1 MKKFSAIFGLLS
13 IIFVTMAI
21 SQVSGLSGAIT
32 PPKIDIMVNASKG
45 LPQDINSIIYVK
57 NPNSFPAKVEILT
70 TGDLNNSEKVEVK
83 LMKNNFTL
91 KPGETTGVNITF
103 TVKEKDNYE
112 GDIVTKISPLDYGNE
127 KEGVNLKA
135 SVVLPT
141 KVAIMVVGSEI
152 HTKELV
158 VTAVLILSI
167 LGLGAMLIRRHL

>member
-13 IIFVTMAI
+13 IIFIIISI

-45 LPQDINSIIYVK
+45 LPQDISGIIYVK
-57 NPNSFPAKVEILT
+57 NPNSFPVKVEILT

-83 LMKNNFTL
+83 IMKNNFTL
-91 KPGETTGVNITF
+91 KPGETVGVNITF
-103 TVKEKDNYE
+103 TVKGKDNYK
-112 GDIVTKISPLDYGNE
+112 GDILTKISPLDYGKD

-141 KVAIMVVGSEI
+141 KVAIMVVGKESY
-152 HTKELV
+152 TKELV
-158 VTAVLILSI
+158 VTAVLIISI
-167 LGLGAMLIRRHL
+167 LGLGAMLIRKHP